1 MLPVFC
7 SCWHVVRE
15 RQRDVNAL
23 SAGDACDIETEESI
37 DRIQTLW
44 PRRHIIRRD
53 CSKIFDD
60 ASTAVEI
67 DLAFACGRINRGS

>member
-23 SAGDACDIETEESI
+23 SAEDACDVETEESI
-37 DRIQTLW
+37 DRIQTT
-44 PRRHIIRRD
+44 RHIIRRE

>member
-1 MLPVFC
+1 M
-7 SCWHVVRE
+7 RE

-23 SAGDACDIETEESI
+23 SAEDACDIETEESI

-44 PRRHIIRRD
+44 QRRHIIRRE